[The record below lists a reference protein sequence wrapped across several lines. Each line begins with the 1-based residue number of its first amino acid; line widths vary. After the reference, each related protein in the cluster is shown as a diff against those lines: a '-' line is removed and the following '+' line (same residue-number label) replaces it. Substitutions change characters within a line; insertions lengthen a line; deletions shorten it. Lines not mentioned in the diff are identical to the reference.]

1 MSNMRN
7 FFRPNEYL
15 KPTSVADVVELL
27 DKHGQKATVI
37 AAGTDILVEKDPCI
51 EILIDITD
59 LGLDCIKSNAQGVQ
73 IGAATTFAGILASS
87 DLDKEPYT
95 VLVEA
100 ARQMGTPQLRNMATI
115 GGNICSAVPSADSA
129 PALLVLDATLT
140 ITGPNGERQ
149 MPISDFFKG
158 ARENALGKG
167 EVLTE
172 IRLPTF
178 PGRTGAVF
186 AKKGRVATGDLAIV
200 NAAVRL
206 TMNDDNICQDARIAL
221 GAAAPTPLR
230 LKELEA
236 MLNGQKPQDEL
247 LADIAA
253 QASNQ
258 IKPISDVRGSAQYRM
273 ILSSILV
280 EQALREVVGKIAT

>member
-100 ARQMGTPQLRNMATI
+100 ARQMGTPQLRNMSTI

-140 ITGPNGERQ
+140 ITGPSGERQ

-253 QASNQ
+253 QASKQ